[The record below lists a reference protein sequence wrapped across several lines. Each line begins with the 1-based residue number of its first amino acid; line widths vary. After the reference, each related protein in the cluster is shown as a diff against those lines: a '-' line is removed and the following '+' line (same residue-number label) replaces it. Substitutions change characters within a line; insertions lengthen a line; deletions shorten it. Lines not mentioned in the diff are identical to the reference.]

1 MNNNKIILTI
11 GFWSAL
17 GTTLFA
23 FIYIVPQLIIGID
36 MPESKNDLFWI
47 LTPSM
52 FLAFSFLIMMVS
64 VHYYASEDK
73 RIWSQIGMLLAVAY
87 FVFVNIVY
95 FTILTVT
102 MPHTL
107 NGDSASVEILR
118 YVPKSFMTG
127 IDALGYTSMSLA
139 TLFAAPVFFG
149 TRLKN
154 WIRIFFISNF
164 LPDKKLLGSGYA
176 CHSATSPIGRSC
188 RTTTK
193 RKLPECT
200 KARSPERSAMSGS
213 W

>member
-1 MNNNKIILTI
+1 MKPNKTIFAI

-23 FIYIVPQLIIGID
+23 LIYIVPQLIIGID

-52 FLAFSFLIMMVS
+52 FLALSFLIMMVS
-64 VHYYASEDK
+64 VHYYADEDK
-73 RIWSQIGMLLAVAY
+73 RIWSQIGMLFAVAY

-95 FTILTVT
+95 FTVLTVT

-107 NGDSASVEILR
+107 NGDITSVEILR

-149 TRLKN
+149 TKLKK
-154 WIRIFFISNF
+154 WIRIFFISN
-164 LPDKKLLGSGYA
+164 GII
-176 CHSATSPIGRSC
+176 SPIILSTQMYPLMAYAGSTWILTMPLSSFLFMLLC
-188 RTTTK
+188 YSEIK
-193 RKLPECT
+193 SL
-200 KARSPERSAMSGS
+200 KAN
-213 W
+213 

>member
-1 MNNNKIILTI
+1 MKPNKTIFAI

-23 FIYIVPQLIIGID
+23 LIYIVPQLIIGID

-52 FLAFSFLIMMVS
+52 FLALSFLIMMVS
-64 VHYYASEDK
+64 VHYYAAEDK
-73 RIWSQIGMLLAVAY
+73 RIWSQIGMLFAVAY

-95 FTILTVT
+95 FTVLTVT
-102 MPHTL
+102 MPHNL
-107 NGDSASVEILR
+107 NGDIASVEILR

-149 TRLKN
+149 TNLKK
-154 WIRIFFISNF
+154 WIRFFFISN
-164 LPDKKLLGSGYA
+164 GII
-176 CHSATSPIGRSC
+176 SPIILSTQIYPLMAYAGSTWILTMPLSSFLFMLLC
-188 RTTTK
+188 YH
-193 RKLPECT
+193 EM
-200 KARSPERSAMSGS
+200 KALKVN
-213 W
+213 

>member
-1 MNNNKIILTI
+1 MKPNKTIFAI

-23 FIYIVPQLIIGID
+23 LIYIVPQLIIGID

-52 FLAFSFLIMMVS
+52 FLALSFLIMMVS
-64 VHYYASEDK
+64 VHYYAAEDK
-73 RIWSQIGMLLAVAY
+73 RIWSQIGMLFAVAY

-95 FTILTVT
+95 FTVLTVT

-107 NGDSASVEILR
+107 DGDIASVEILR
-118 YVPKSFMTG
+118 YAPKSFMTG

-149 TRLKN
+149 TKLKK
-154 WIRIFFISNF
+154 WIRIFFISN
-164 LPDKKLLGSGYA
+164 GII
-176 CHSATSPIGRSC
+176 SPIILS
-188 RTTTK
+188 TQMYP
-193 RKLPECT
+193 LM
-200 KARSPERSAMSGS
+200 AYAGS
-213 W
+213 TWILTMPLSSFLFMLLCYYEMKSLKVN